1 MIKNRNSKIIIILFC
16 IFIAGT
22 GILFAALPK
31 KDYSAY
37 EKRYL
42 AARPSLSVS
51 SVADG
56 SFSEGFEKYLAD
68 HTPFRTFFV
77 AVNAYFELIKGNN
90 GSNGVYLG
98 SEGWLIAKPPER
110 NNRLTENLKRI
121 KNFTE
126 NSGIPAYMI
135 AIPSKGY
142 IYSEYLPGG
151 SMEYSDGE
159 YLAQINDTLGSCL
172 KIIDIEP
179 ALQSEKSNNLLYFKT
194 DHHWTADGAFTAYRE
209 FCRAKGFY
217 IPDGKEYT
225 IREIPD
231 FYGTSYS
238 YSCYMLTK
246 PDTLRIY
253 DSKSIDKIK
262 VEITEGKEKKSY
274 SSMIFEERLKE
285 EDKYTAFLDGNHS
298 MVTIETGKSDGN
310 LLVIKDS
317 FAHCLVPFMVENYG
331 KIVMIDLRYYKSDL
345 SELIA
350 NENIDE
356 MIFIYGTENLATSRD
371 IVF

>member
-56 SFSEGFEKYLAD
+56 SFSEGFEKYFAD

-126 NSGIPAYMI
+126 KSGIPAYMI
-135 AIPSKGY
+135 SIPSKGY

-151 SMEYSDGE
+151 SMEYRDGE
-159 YLAQINDTLGSCL
+159 YLEQINDTLGSCL

-209 FCRAKGFY
+209 FCKEKAFS
-217 IPDGKEYT
+217 IPSESDYNV
-225 IREIPD
+225 REIPD

-298 MVTIETGKSDGN
+298 MVTIETEKSGGN
-310 LLVIKDS
+310 LLVIQDS
-317 FAHCLVPFMVENYG
+317 FAHCLVPFVAENYG
-331 KIVMIDLRYYKSDL
+331 KIVMIDLRYYKNDL

-350 NENIDE
+350 KENIDE

>member
-98 SEGWLIAKPPER
+98 REGWLIAKPPER
-110 NNRLTENLKRI
+110 NNRLTENLNRI

-126 NSGIPAYMI
+126 KAGIPAYMI

-151 SMEYSDGE
+151 SMEYRDGE

-172 KIIDIEP
+172 KIIDIAP
-179 ALQSEKSNNLLYFKT
+179 ALQSEKNNKLLYFRT

-209 FCRAKGFY
+209 FCREKAFSKGYSAK
-217 IPDGKEYT
+217 
-225 IREIPD
+225 
-231 FYGTSYS
+231 
-238 YSCYMLTK
+238 
-246 PDTLRIY
+246 
-253 DSKSIDKIK
+253 
-262 VEITEGKEKKSY
+262 KKSRCLN
-274 SSMIFEERLKE
+274 S
-285 EDKYTAFLDGNHS
+285 N
-298 MVTIETGKSDGN
+298 
-310 LLVIKDS
+310 S
-317 FAHCLVPFMVENYG
+317 FPY
-331 KIVMIDLRYYKSDL
+331 
-345 SELIA
+345 
-350 NENIDE
+350 
-356 MIFIYGTENLATSRD
+356 
-371 IVF
+371 